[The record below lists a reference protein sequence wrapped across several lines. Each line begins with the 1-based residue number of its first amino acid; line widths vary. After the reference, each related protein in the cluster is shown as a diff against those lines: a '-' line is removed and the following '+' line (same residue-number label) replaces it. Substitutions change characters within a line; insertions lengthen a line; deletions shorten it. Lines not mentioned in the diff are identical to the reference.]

1 MRRVIWSSFSILFIW
16 STTPLLFWVQFL
28 AAHDVNEDEKAICR
42 FFLSYGLFLQ
52 EETSSFICSSSFT
65 STRFSN
71 VMDDKT
77 WFVTNGLCA
86 AIMTTAVTTTC
97 TPFLDS
103 PLKKWTASTFFGR
116 WHQHDTH
123 WSVYQNIFVKQL
135 VLHRNCFLKVLP
147 KSFIHSKFEC
157 MIDLFEIWI

>member
-1 MRRVIWSSFSILFIW
+1 MKEDLLQRGRGGVIWSSFSILFIW
-16 STTPLLFWVQFL
+16 STTPLLFWFNFWQRTMSTKKPSV
-28 AAHDVNEDEKAICR
+28 A
-42 FFLSYGLFLQ
+42 FLSYGVFSRNPPP
-52 EETSSFICSSSFT
+52 SSVLLFT

-103 PLKKWTASTFFGR
+103 PPKKWTASTFFGR

-123 WSVYQNIFVKQL
+123 WF
-135 VLHRNCFLKVLP
+135 CFPFSLAKTTV
-147 KSFIHSKFEC
+147 SFT
-157 MIDLFEIWI
+157 

>member
-16 STTPLLFWVQFL
+16 STTPFFWVQFL
-28 AAHDVNEDEKAICR
+28 AAHYDRDKKPSVA
-42 FFLSYGLFLQ
+42 FLSYGLFLQ

-103 PLKKWTASTFFGR
+103 PPKKWTASTFFGR

-123 WSVYQNIFVKQL
+123 WSVFQYIFVKQL

-147 KSFIHSKFEC
+147 KLFIQGLST
-157 MIDLFEIWI
+157 IVYLEIYLHF